1 MLSENKDMLFLLQ
14 FVSANIIYLLQSV
27 LILFGT
33 KMKVMGRAIV
43 HMDLDTFFVSCERL
57 TDSRLN
63 GIPLIIGGGERGVVA
78 SCSYEARTFGV
89 RSAMP
94 IKMALRLCPQAKVM
108 KGDME
113 LYSRLSHAVTEVI
126 EEKAP
131 VVEKA
136 SIDEFYLDITGMD
149 KFYGSYTWTNELAQS
164 ITKETGLPISFAL
177 SVNKTVSKIATG
189 EGKPKGNL
197 EIPEDMVRPFLNPL
211 SIKKIPMVGDVTF
224 QLLSRIGVRNIQ
236 TLSEMPAEVLQQMIG
251 KNGIELWKKANGIDN
266 NPVEPYTERKSIS
279 TEHTFSQDTIDL
291 GELKNVL
298 QGMVEKLAFQLR
310 SEEWLTSTVVVKIRY
325 ANFDTETKQCKVQ
338 YTSADHILIKNVTEL
353 FNKLFQR
360 RMRLRLIGIRFS
372 GLVRGTYQINMF
384 DDTEEMLSLYQA
396 MDRMKTRYGFDAVM
410 RGGGAILKPNNKA
423 EILKR
428 KK

>member
-1 MLSENKDMLFLLQ
+1 MLQ

-131 VVEKA
+131 VMEKA

-149 KFYGSYTWTNELAQS
+149 KFYGSYVWTNELAQS
-164 ITKETGLPISFAL
+164 VTKETGLPISFAL

-197 EIPEDMVRPFLNPL
+197 EIPEDMVKPFLNPL
-211 SIKKIPMVGDVTF
+211 SIRKIPMVGDATF

-279 TEHTFSQDTIDL
+279 TEHTFLQDTIDL
-291 GELKNVL
+291 DKLKRVL

-310 SEEWLTSTVVVKIRY
+310 SEGWLTSTVVIKIRY
-325 ANFDTETKQCKVQ
+325 ANFDTETKQCRVQ
-338 YTSADHILIKNVTEL
+338 YTSADHILMKNVTDL
-353 FNKLFQR
+353 FNKLYQR

-384 DDTEEMLSLYQA
+384 EDTEEMLSLYQA

-410 RGGGAILKPNNKA
+410 RGGGATFKPNNKN

>member
-1 MLSENKDMLFLLQ
+1 M
-14 FVSANIIYLLQSV
+14 I
-27 LILFGT
+27 
-33 KMKVMGRAIV
+33 MGRAIV

-57 TDSRLN
+57 GNSKLE
-63 GIPLIIGGGERGVVA
+63 GIPLIIGGGDRGVVA

-113 LYSRLSHAVTEVI
+113 LYSKLSHEVTEVI
-126 EEKAP
+126 QVNAP

-149 KFYGSYTWTNELAQS
+149 KFYGSYKWTDELARS
-164 ITKETGLPISFAL
+164 VIRETGLPISFAL

-189 EGKPKGNL
+189 EGKPLGNL
-197 EIPEDMVRPFLNPL
+197 EIPEDRVKQFLNPL
-211 SIKKIPMVGDVTF
+211 SIQKIPMVGDVTF
-224 QLLSRIGVRNIQ
+224 QLLSRIGIRNIQ
-236 TLSEMPAEVLQQMIG
+236 TLSEMPAEVLQRMIG
-251 KNGIELWKKANGIDN
+251 KNGIDIWKKANGIDN

-279 TEHTFSQDTIDL
+279 TEHTFDQDTIDIQK
-291 GELKNVL
+291 LKSVL
-298 QGMVEKLAFQLR
+298 VGMVEKLAFQLR
-310 SEEWLTSTVVVKIRY
+310 SEEWLTSTVVIKIRY
-325 ANFDTETKQCKVQ
+325 ANFDTETKQCKVA
-338 YTSADHILIKNVTEL
+338 YTSADHILTKNVTDL
-353 FNKLFQR
+353 FYKLYQR

-384 DDTEEMLSLYQA
+384 EDTEEMLSLYQA
-396 MDRMKTRYGFDAVM
+396 MDRMKDRYGFDAVM
-410 RGGGAILKPNNKA
+410 RCAGATFKPNNKA

-428 KK
+428 K